1 MDLHL
6 SSNGY
11 IEGTIENY
19 KVYVLNMNCFKK
31 DNEKHVIDMKD
42 INSFPKPETLVKVM
56 VGCGYPREV
65 VAKVGV
71 TGISWLWD
79 VKEDSEYGCPCNEF
93 LQDGQTWWYIN

>member
-1 MDLHL
+1 MNLQM

-11 IEGTIENY
+11 IEGTIDNY
-19 KVYVLNMNCFKK
+19 SVYVQNKNKFKK
-31 DNEKHVIDMKD
+31 DEEKHTINMKD
-42 INSFPKPETLVKVM
+42 INSFPKPETLVKVI

-79 VKEDSEYGCPCNEF
+79 VKEDSEYKCPCNEF
-93 LQDGQTWWYIN
+93 LQDGQTWNYIS